1 MGTVDKVGGGLRS
14 STLLDFIVDCCG
26 YFADLEIAARGA
38 QYRHTYV
45 NPRPAFHHIADGGS
59 PSVGRPS
66 SMSISMDGP
75 KVESGWENSPRVR
88 PAVSGAG
95 GGADG

>member
-45 NPRPAFHHIADGGS
+45 NPRRAFRHIADGVFALCGS
-59 PSVGRPS
+59 AVFHVDQYGRPK
-66 SMSISMDGP
+66 G
-75 KVESGWENSPRVR
+75 RVWL
-88 PAVSGAG
+88 GK
-95 GGADG
+95 